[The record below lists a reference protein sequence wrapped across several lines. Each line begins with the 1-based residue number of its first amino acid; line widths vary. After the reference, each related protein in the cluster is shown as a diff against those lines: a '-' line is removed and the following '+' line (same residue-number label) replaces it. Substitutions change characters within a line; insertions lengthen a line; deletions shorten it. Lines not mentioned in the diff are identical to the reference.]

1 MAGLGHMAPRQLSC
15 ALLHMRPR
23 WCRSRD
29 ILGSQEKLMASEEK
43 VAELQEQL
51 QRMRIEQV
59 ADRAEA
65 ECMA

>member
-1 MAGLGHMAPRQLSC
+1 
-15 ALLHMRPR
+15 
-23 WCRSRD
+23 
-29 ILGSQEKLMASEEK
+29 MASEEK